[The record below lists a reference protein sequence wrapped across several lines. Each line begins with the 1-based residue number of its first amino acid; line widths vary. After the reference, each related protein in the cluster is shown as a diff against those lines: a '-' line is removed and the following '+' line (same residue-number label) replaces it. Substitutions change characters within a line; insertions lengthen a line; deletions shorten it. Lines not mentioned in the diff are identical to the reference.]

1 MMPNSSGGDG
11 MAGLGMSADELEE
24 TGPKDEDCDK

>member
-11 MAGLGMSADELEE
+11 MAGLGLSADNEQHP
-24 TGPKDEDCDK
+24 GPDDEDCD